1 MNERMMENARP
12 RNGPPRR
19 LLAGMG
25 GMLVQFL
32 VGMGIMLLASILS
45 GFVGG
50 YLISLFRV
58 GPYPP
63 WVPIDK
69 NIGLESA
76 IYGIIAGNLVATA
89 ALVWFSNRRRDWMP
103 LCGGLAVFAS
113 EFFVAFPARQAGE
126 LGVGLGTLLLASV
139 LAAFV
144 FGVAT
149 TFMFR
154 QFPSSR

>member
-1 MNERMMENARP
+1 MESSRP
-12 RNGPPRR
+12 FFGSIGTM
-19 LLAGMG
+19 LLRFLGGMG
-25 GMLVQFL
+25 T
-32 VGMGIMLLASILS
+32 MLLASILS

-89 ALVWFSNRRRDWMP
+89 GLVWFSNRCRDWTP
-103 LCGGLAVFAS
+103 LCGGLAVFVS

-126 LGVGLGTLLLASV
+126 LGVGLGTLILASV
-139 LAAFV
+139 LSAFV
-144 FGVAT
+144 IGVTITLLFGQV
-149 TFMFR
+149 
-154 QFPSSR
+154 PSSR